1 MKQAKQSSIWQRFLK
16 GSFPYTAAAILV
28 GFGVG
33 ALALLSAGYDAGIA
47 YGSMFRVIFSSPKS
61 LSYSFIEYSTPY
73 ILTGLSVAFSFKT
86 GIFNI
91 GAEGQYIVGS
101 IAALLVGAFVPLP
114 GWLLVPLCLIAAMAA
129 GALWAG
135 LVGFLK
141 VRFGS
146 HEVLCMIMF
155 NWIAYYLN
163 NYIVRLSGINAGGGK
178 TWTVSVLPQAKIGIT
193 GWFPDVTL
201 SSSAHFG
208 IVLAVLCA
216 VIAWVIISRTTLG
229 FRLKAVGIN
238 RNAAEFAGINANGC
252 VIASLG
258 ISGALAGLAGG
269 LQVLGVTGKLTQLA
283 AMESYGFNGITVAL
297 IGACNPFG
305 TLAAGWFFGA
315 MKFAGTRMVGADNV
329 RVPKEII
336 DIMMGCIVFMIAAS
350 NLVKVAVVRKLQS
363 KGGKPRHE

>member
-1 MKQAKQSSIWQRFLK
+1 MEKKRNDFLSRFLK

-33 ALALLSAGYDAGIA
+33 ALALFIAGYDPGIA
-47 YGSMFRVIFSSPKS
+47 YGSMFRVIFSNVKS
-61 LSYSFIEYSTPY
+61 MSYSFIEYSTPY

-101 IAALLVGAFVPLP
+101 IAALLVGAFLPAP
-114 GWLLVPLCLIAAMAA
+114 GWLLIPACLIAAMAA

-135 LVGFLK
+135 IVGFLK

-178 TWTVSVLPQAKIGIT
+178 TWTVKVQDQAGIGIA
-193 GWFPDVTL
+193 GWFPDAKL
-201 SSSAHFG
+201 SSGAHYG
-208 IVLAVLCA
+208 ILIAVLCV
-216 VIAWVIISRTTLG
+216 VIAWIVIYRTTLG

-258 ISGALAGLAGG
+258 ISGAMAGLAGG

-305 TLAAGWFFGA
+305 TLVAGWFFGA